1 MDGRKGRKRRDT
13 RGEGIVL
20 PSPQTDGA
28 AASNVA
34 AANAAATITMPYD
47 ARFFEEEEEK
57 RERERGKEG
66 GKDTHACECVCYVRA
81 RV

>member
-1 MDGRKGRKRRDT
+1 MDGRKGRNRRDT

-34 AANAAATITMPYD
+34 AAAATITMPYD
-47 ARFFEEEEEK
+47 ARFLEEEEEK
-57 RERERGKEG
+57 RGKEG
-66 GKDTHACECVCYVRA
+66 GKDTHACVCVCVCYVRA